1 MNRIPAGLQQHSDVF
16 AHDQR
21 ARRGMTIARRLRR
34 IPLLLAIAV
43 LLIVVVYPLIWLFL
57 SSLKTDP
64 EFTLRPLYALPEGLD
79 WQNYTDALT
88 TGNLGTYF
96 LNSVLTVFPSLFM
109 ILLLSVCAGFGLQVM
124 IWRGRNLV
132 LLVFLA
138 GIMVPL
144 QMVLLPLF
152 TIYFHLNLIDTRW
165 SLIVT
170 YTGFGLPLSVFLMA
184 GFFKSLS
191 REMIEA
197 ATMDGAG
204 IYQIFFRI
212 AVPLAANGL
221 ATIGLV
227 QFFFLWNDLLFSLTF
242 ITSDSMRTIQTG
254 LYAFTGQY
262 GAISWGPTFAAV
274 CLAVFPTLTL
284 YLVLNQKVMKGLAAG
299 SLKG

>member
-1 MNRIPAGLQQHSDVF
+1 
-16 AHDQR
+16 
-21 ARRGMTIARRLRR
+21 MTLTHRLSRV
-34 IPLLLAIAV
+34 PLLLAIAV
-43 LLIVVVYPLIWLFL
+43 LLIVVIYPLIWLFL
-57 SSLKTDP
+57 SSLKTDT
-64 EFTLRPLYALPEGLD
+64 EFTLRPLYALPQGLD
-79 WQNYTDALT
+79 WQNYVDALT

-152 TIYFHLNLIDTRW
+152 TIYFHVNLIDTRW

-262 GAISWGPTFAAV
+262 GADLLGADLRGGVSCGVSYPHALSRAQSACNEGTGG
-274 CLAVFPTLTL
+274 
-284 YLVLNQKVMKGLAAG
+284 GLAQR
-299 SLKG
+299 LKAMTCTTARSSTPEPPYPVAPAD